1 MKKKRLFPIGISKKV
16 KDAIK
21 NIVFFIIMATF
32 IFTIVFLAAAL
43 TGCSS
48 QSAGAHTVEGEEAE
62 IFMLRCKVANQAEII
77 KAYEDVLHEVWLDKP
92 AYVEDALAE
101 GDAFIHL
108 DEIMGENNVFRFHSK
123 RDSLRYIYNWYGG
136 ELEDDKR

>member
-1 MKKKRLFPIGISKKV
+1 MKKKKLFPIGISKKV

-21 NIVFFIIMATF
+21 SVVFFIILVLF
-32 IFTIVFLAAAL
+32 IFMIVFLAAAL

-48 QSAGAHTVEGEEAE
+48 HDIRATTSQEEM
-62 IFMLRCKVANQAEII
+62 IFELKCKLENQQELIR
-77 KAYEDVLHEVWLDKP
+77 AYEDVLHEVWLDKP

-108 DEIMGENNVFRFHSK
+108 DEIMGENNVFKFHNK
-123 RDSLRYIYNWYGG
+123 QDSIRYMHNWYGG
-136 ELEDDKR
+136 ELSW

>member
-1 MKKKRLFPIGISKKV
+1 MKLFTDKEKEI
-16 KDAIK
+16 IK
-21 NIVFFIIMATF
+21 LFLLTVGFFLFFGFVVFI
-32 IFTIVFLAAAL
+32 AAAL

-48 QSAGAHTVEGEEAE
+48 QSISANTAEGQEAE
-62 IFMLRCKVANQAEII
+62 IFMLRCKAANQAAII

-108 DEIMGENNVFRFHSK
+108 DEIMGENDVFRFHSK
-123 RDSLRYIYNWYGG
+123 KDSLRYMNNWYRG
-136 ELEDDKR
+136 ERTW

>member
-1 MKKKRLFPIGISKKV
+1 MKLLDKEKEILKLNAVTFVFVLFLGI
-16 KDAIK
+16 
-21 NIVFFIIMATF
+21 II
-32 IFTIVFLAAAL
+32 FLAAIL

-123 RDSLRYIYNWYGG
+123 RDSLRYVYNWYGG